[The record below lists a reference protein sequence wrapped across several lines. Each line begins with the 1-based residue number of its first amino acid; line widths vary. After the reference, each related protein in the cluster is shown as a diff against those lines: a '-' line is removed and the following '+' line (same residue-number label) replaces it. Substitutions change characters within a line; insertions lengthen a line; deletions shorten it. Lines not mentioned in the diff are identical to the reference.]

1 MSATRRALRKIG
13 GFFGEYV
20 NREVLADRVQGIR
33 KSFSALSRGTV
44 LELTS
49 LTLIVIIALGVR
61 MMPIRWGYYLNEFDP
76 YLQWRMSQY
85 VVDHGFLAWFKWHD
99 TMSWY
104 PYGADMPTWNLYGE
118 AFVVAAITIFL
129 HSLGLAVSD
138 FDVAM
143 FFPVVAGTLTVLA
156 AYVLGKDIWGRG
168 VGMFAALFL
177 ALNPS
182 SIGRTQLGFLR
193 HEPLG
198 ILLMLLIFI
207 FFRRG
212 LNATDSTKKTVAYAT
227 LAGFSLFY
235 LSASWA
241 AAYFALDLLA
251 LYAVVLAILGR
262 SSRKL
267 FITYSVAMGVF
278 LLFTPFLVPK
288 LGFASLSDLSW
299 LVVPFGE
306 IFLLARE
313 ISRYAASRKT
323 QIYSLVGIG
332 VAATAAIVILSYF
345 NIIAN
350 PYGKFYAVINPFVRG
365 DVPIIASVAE
375 HQPATWSSF
384 FYEFGAILLLGLFG
398 FVFILQRARND
409 DIFVLLW
416 GVTGV
421 YFAAS
426 FVRLTLLLA
435 PVFCVLA
442 AIGTVEL
449 GKPAI
454 DIIREAVIYPKRKTR
469 VIARVGRE
477 FGVAIFLI
485 LLILMV
491 PSFWRAVQASYQPAT
506 IFTSSIPTAP
516 QSGSELKY
524 QDWLQALS
532 WMRTNTPEGSV
543 VFAWWDYGYWIT
555 ALGDRR
561 TLADNGTQ
569 NSTQIGVIAQTFL
582 SNTTFAIPTLR
593 RYNVSYVAIFITPSG
608 SSSSGGSSYQGFGED
623 GKWYWMARIGNNT
636 VWDNENQKYNVL
648 FTEQTNIQT
657 RTSTYFRIIENAT
670 TGKAISN
677 DTVTDTN
684 NEPNDKTMLGW
695 MMVKAT
701 QSGTATSPFDDYF
714 TIAFRSTNGFVLLFK
729 ASYPSTVNL
738 TLNHFNSTVVRG
750 HPTVFSGSLMDQNDN
765 PIVQGSPQVALE
777 YLAPTTPTGQWTT
790 IQIVPVTDGEFNYT
804 WIPDISGNY
813 AIRAHYLGLQGV
825 YFETETQP
833 QPLSITSPSVNLT
846 LTASQTK
853 IAAGQTVTLAWTMD
867 PFVKNANVTL
877 AYSTNNQTFTT
888 IRTFNM
894 TSPSVNYTWVVPV
907 SGTFTIMVSW
917 AGNGNYG
924 PARAVLV
931 MNKP

>member
-1 MSATRRALRKIG
+1 LGK
-13 GFFGEYV
+13 YV
-20 NREVLADRVQGIR
+20 SREVLADRVQRIR

-44 LELTS
+44 LELVS
-49 LTLIVIIALGVR
+49 LALIVIIAVAVR

-143 FFPVVAGTLTVLA
+143 FFPVVAGTVTVLA

-212 LNATDSTKKTVAYAT
+212 LNPTNSEKKTVAYAA

-241 AAYFALDLLA
+241 AAYFALDLLV
-251 LYAVVLAILGR
+251 LYVIVLAILGR

-267 FITYSVAMGVF
+267 FITYSIAMGIF

-288 LGFASLSDLSW
+288 LGFDSLSDSSW

-306 IFLLARE
+306 IILLARE
-313 ISRYAASRKT
+313 ISGYIASRRTK
-323 QIYSLVGIG
+323 IYMLVGIG
-332 VAATAAIVILSYF
+332 AAATAAIVLLSYF

-384 FYEFGAILLLGLFG
+384 FYEFGAVLLLGLFG

-416 GVTGV
+416 GITAV

-469 VIARVGRE
+469 VIARIGRE

-516 QSGSELKY
+516 QSPNELKY

-532 WMRTNTPEGSV
+532 WMRANTPQGSV

-582 SNTTFAIPTLR
+582 SNTTFAIPTLK
-593 RYNVSYVAIFITPSG
+593 RYNVSYVAIFITPSSQG
-608 SSSSGGSSYQGFGED
+608 SFQGFGED

-636 VWDNENQKYNVL
+636 AWNYEGHNYKVV
-648 FTEQTNIQT
+648 FTEQTDLQT

-670 TGKAISN
+670 SGKSMAN
-677 DTVTDTN
+677 DTVTES
-684 NEPNDKTMLGW
+684 NEPNTKTMLGW
-695 MMVKAT
+695 MMTKAT
-701 QSGTATSPFDDYF
+701 QSGTTSSPFDDYF
-714 TIAFRSTNGFVLLFK
+714 TIAFRSTNGYVLLFK
-729 ASYPSTVNL
+729 ASYPSSVKVTLGHVKSTVARGQPVQFQGNL
-738 TLNHFNSTVVRG
+738 TDENG
-750 HPTVFSGSLMDQNDN
+750 N

-777 YLAPTTPTGQWTT
+777 YLDPTTGQWTT
-790 IQIVPVTDGEFNYT
+790 IQTVPVYNGAFNYT
-804 WIPDISGNY
+804 WISDITGNY
-813 AIRAHYLGLQGV
+813 AFRAHYLGLQGV
-825 YFETETQP
+825 YFEAQTEP
-833 QPLSITSPSVNLT
+833 QPISITSTTVNLT
-846 LTASQTK
+846 LAASQTK
-853 IAAGQTVTLAWTMD
+853 VAVGRTVTLNWTMD
-867 PFVKNANVTL
+867 PFVENANVTL
-877 AYSTNNQTFTT
+877 AYSTNNKTYTT
-888 IRTFNM
+888 ISTFVM
-894 TSPSVNYTWVVPV
+894 TSPSMNYTWTVSV
-907 SGTFTIMVSW
+907 SGTFSIMVSW
-917 AGNGNYG
+917 TGNSNYS

-931 MNKP
+931 MNRS